1 MEDKDRYDAVVSYVE
16 AKYPKYKNKSLI
28 VREFDSHF
36 KVISNTYIQEL
47 INKSYGSYGYR
58 F

>member
-16 AKYPKYKNKSLI
+16 AKYPKYKDKSLI

-36 KVISNTYIQEL
+36 KVNLHE
-47 INKSYGSYGYR
+47 NGSPLVLGKGILSK
-58 F
+58 